1 MGDFMGLCRAICWTT
16 AVALLMLATGCAHAP
31 GQATPAVSPPSE
43 SKVPATAPSSSAP
56 ASQASASQGPTGQ
69 AQPSQGPTGQAQPSQ
84 GPTGQAQPSQ
94 AQPSQAAG
102 GALQINTMPLGG
114 SRIDVVARLPINAY
128 WARPGQE
135 INFDASSSEGVIGKY
150 EWDLDGD
157 GTYDTT
163 TQSPIL
169 KHVYARPFEGVM
181 ILRVSNPL
189 GSADILK
196 TPVHV
201 GTGPGPG
208 GVRPV
213 PPTNVKAEVVSADGT
228 QVKVTWESNDPTADS
243 WGVAVNGFPA
253 GRVYKSARSVTVTD
267 IQRDK
272 DVLLQVFGITADG
285 AVGDRA
291 GTTLPAAK

>member
-16 AVALLMLATGCAHAP
+16 ATALLMLATGCAQEP
-31 GQATPAVSPPSE
+31 GQATPAVSPPAV

-56 ASQASASQGPTGQ
+56 ADQASASQGPTGH
-69 AQPSQGPTGQAQPSQ
+69 APPSQSQP
-84 GPTGQAQPSQ
+84 G
-94 AQPSQAAG
+94 QAAG

-114 SRIDVVARLPINAY
+114 SRIAVVARLPINAY

-157 GTYDTT
+157 GTYDMTT
-163 TQSPIL
+163 RSPVL

-189 GSADILK
+189 GSANILK

-285 AVGDRA
+285 AIGDRA
-291 GTTLPAAK
+291 ETTLPAAK

>member
-16 AVALLMLATGCAHAP
+16 AAALLMLATGCAQEP
-31 GQATPAVSPPSE
+31 GQATPAVSPPAV

-56 ASQASASQGPTGQ
+56 AGQASASQGPTGQ
-69 AQPSQGPTGQAQPSQ
+69 AP
-84 GPTGQAQPSQ
+84 PSQ
-94 AQPSQAAG
+94 AQPSQSPPGQAAG

-114 SRIDVVARLPINAY
+114 SRIAVVARLPINAY

-163 TQSPIL
+163 TRSPVL

-189 GSADILK
+189 GSANILK

-285 AVGDRA
+285 AIGDRA